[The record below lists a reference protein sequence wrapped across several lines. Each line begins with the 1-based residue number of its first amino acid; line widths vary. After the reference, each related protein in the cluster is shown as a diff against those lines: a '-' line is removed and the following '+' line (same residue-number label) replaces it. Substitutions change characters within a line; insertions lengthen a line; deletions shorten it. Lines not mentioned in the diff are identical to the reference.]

1 MCPAGGIKS
10 GRKDLIMSKY
20 SSAQLQKSIHTTIEE
35 LANLMDEAKFSKEIE
50 AYLDTVS
57 KFHQYSFHNQLLIHD
72 FFPTASYVAGFCTW
86 RDKFNRKVR
95 KGEKGIPILAPI
107 RISKSPSDKH
117 QTQDEDEEKEIKLF
131 FKVVYVF
138 DISQTE
144 GDDLPE
150 LNIWKSPE
158 IRPKLHERL
167 IDFAQSLGLSVIV
180 KELGSAQGALT
191 SDHHILLDTTAG
203 TKTLVHEIAHYL
215 AGHLGSEKSHEQREL
230 EAEATAYVVC
240 KHFGLEDLKSP
251 NYLYLTGLKAED
263 LFSSLSTISN
273 LAQQI
278 IRIVFENKV

>member
-107 RISKSPSDKH
+107 RVSKSPSDKGEA
-117 QTQDEDEEKEIKLF
+117 QDEDEEKEIKLF

-150 LNIWKSPE
+150 LDVWKSPE

>member
-1 MCPAGGIKS
+1 
-10 GRKDLIMSKY
+10 
-20 SSAQLQKSIHTTIEE
+20 
-35 LANLMDEAKFSKEIE
+35 MDEAKFSKEIE

-107 RISKSPSDKH
+107 RVSKSPSDKGEA
-117 QTQDEDEEKEIKLF
+117 QDEDEEKEIKLF

-150 LNIWKSPE
+150 LDVWKSPE

-240 KHFGLEDLKSP
+240 KHFGFEDLKSP

>member
-1 MCPAGGIKS
+1 
-10 GRKDLIMSKY
+10 
-20 SSAQLQKSIHTTIEE
+20 
-35 LANLMDEAKFSKEIE
+35 MDEAKFSKEIE

-107 RISKSPSDKH
+107 RVSKSPSDKGEA
-117 QTQDEDEEKEIKLF
+117 QDEDEEKEIKLF

-240 KHFGLEDLKSP
+240 KHFGFEDLKSP

>member
-107 RISKSPSDKH
+107 RVSKSPSDKGEA
-117 QTQDEDEEKEIKLF
+117 QDEDEEKEIKLF

-150 LNIWKSPE
+150 LDVWKSPE

-240 KHFGLEDLKSP
+240 KHFGFEDLKSP